1 MKSLTDLNS
10 KAENDLQEFGDERTG
25 KVMWDR
31 TQYDTVF
38 DVVQDENEYIG
49 LNIPL
54 RLTEIVNYQQTQ
66 LKLEIDLSSTTG
78 EVQFEK
84 DFPSWATVTE
94 VGRVYT
100 ISGFRH
106 INDFNEL
113 YNLDQRFRLAGYFGN
128 TDTIGIRF
136 HYLIQSTPAERPW
149 TLDLDI
155 TEVLNMTSPPASQ
168 LYGIQMPNDSL
179 VSITP
184 PIVSDP
190 GNIGVDFRM
199 EISASEVG
207 VLQTIFIPQTS
218 GATTVINSSDKT
230 VLIEGTVAQI
240 NTELAG
246 LQVRFGEVEVDFD
259 LVFELTDVFEDSSA
273 GLISDLKVTRFTS
286 ITTDL
291 EISRQYIYDD
301 SLLNPSLEKPFR
313 DGRFTINATSGVTLT
328 ISVPNNAFR
337 YLTNIS
343 PEVYSLDTTSV
354 TLSGITPDDLETI
367 VDNLRYIA
375 PQTYAGDIEWDFTL
389 TVDGTTYLNAYRY
402 DMAGNYVVWDGVG
415 SGVGASFTA
424 NIIEG
429 AEVNSTD
436 YPAFVWGSNGG
447 TSTIDIVAINNPS
460 EANILI
466 TWDLAYSDTVPNYG
480 STLDWEL
487 HWDNLP
493 SGVSVTKTLNNKY
506 RVVGIDSVSD
516 WDAVKHPDRATM
528 PNDASGDFIIK
539 GTVTYTPDRTK
550 EMTMRFSVNE
560 EREFGI
566 QADWWTTT
574 DGEERSGNYEYS
586 VSFLNYT
593 RGYTG
598 GEIPTVTVID
608 IGQDNPTYT
617 VTITPDKPNSV
628 DDIHA
633 GGSLGGS
640 VLFNDASKTLT
651 IIGSK
656 AQVNDH
662 LANITI
668 DMSIN
673 SMEHGYLRYAVQN
686 NVNTETDACAVYL
699 GGTAYDPVFSFD
711 CTTTDTNTLNN
722 IFNIEYFEIKTS
734 DMEQLGTSPSAGDSL
749 ILSLYNTTHLTSVT
763 MEREIFFDDNKGF
776 SSSYSSANS
785 ITDVHPFR
793 HPVHWTFNYIASNAY
808 EYIQSHN
815 QDNTYHYI
823 APYDQGA
830 FIREF
835 QPHGDSTY
843 ESTIRVEEK
852 LVSDIEYFGRVDD
865 VHRIYHQTNYY
876 PKNYYSTTEAD
887 YVGYGVP
894 SSQNPRYKDPSNN
907 VTYAV
912 AEDEYNGTT
921 SPDGNGWIIRHEPEH
936 FGHCI
941 TTNSDTS
948 KIAISHAGEVYT
960 AGIYGDRYFYGSE
973 YSGIPGQIGA
983 TYIGEYGVE
992 WGDFGS
998 LRTSLERNS
1007 LGQSNYVE
1015 QFNNDYRATHAGVVY
1030 IYDDTTNY
1038 YTETNDAYTTNGA
1051 TYATPIQKIY
1061 PPISDSSGDPIA
1073 PAGNHLLFGE
1083 YNAMSLDGNRLAITC
1098 PGWQSGNVDGVS
1110 LKGVYTYTF
1119 NNVTNEYD
1127 LDAVLNGTALIKP
1140 EWDDTGNILVG
1151 QDRDDI
1157 TKLRIYSRNSNGSLS
1172 LLESLNLTSTYVNNW
1187 DFSPVSRTIVIS
1199 NADGTIDVYE
1209 INNSTLDYSKTQE
1222 FSKGASDTRGEVQ
1235 ISTDGLMIVWK
1246 VNGFSN
1252 SDDSANDWAG
1262 FGQFIIF
1269 RDSVS
1274 EEFESGLN
1282 NSIAGVTVVNG
1293 VEHTNSLDIAA
1304 YINNANRAYYPYTN
1318 STDHQSYYG
1327 AVFPL
1332 GNRWTWSAIFA
1343 PPNAG
1348 SGISNNTATIVW
1360 QPSDEVNEYG
1370 TNTTVKF
1377 NVDTSNIADYELV
1390 ELRLEYTPSDSSTSV
1405 VRNKAYAHSKP
1416 FPYTDNTFI
1425 WYHDLPPAYSEGDTP
1440 AWSEGYL
1447 SGGTPG
1453 NI

>member
-10 KAENDLQEFGDERTG
+10 KAENDLQEFSDERTG
-25 KVMWDR
+25 KIIWDR

-66 LKLEIDLSSTTG
+66 LKLEIDLSDTTG
-78 EVQFEK
+78 EVQFEY
-84 DFPSWATVTE
+84 DFPSWATVDV

-113 YNLDQRFRLAGYFGN
+113 YDLNQRFRLAGYFGN
-128 TDTIGIRF
+128 TDTISIRF
-136 HYLIQSTPAERPW
+136 HYLVQSTPAERPW

-168 LYGIQMPNDSL
+168 LYGIQMVTDSL

-199 EISASEVG
+199 EIAASETG
-207 VLQTIFIPQTS
+207 VLQTISIPQTS

-273 GLISDLKVTRFTS
+273 GLVSDLKVTRFTS

-291 EISRQYIYDD
+291 EIFRQYIYDD
-301 SLLNPSLEKPFR
+301 SLSNPDLEKPFR
-313 DGRFTINATSGVTLT
+313 DGRFAINADSGVTLT

-337 YLTNIS
+337 YLSNIS
-343 PEVYSLDTTSV
+343 PEIYSLDTTSV
-354 TLSGITPDDLETI
+354 TLSGLQPSDLELI
-367 VDNLRYIA
+367 VAGLRYIA
-375 PQTYAGDIEWDFTL
+375 PQTYAGAVEWDFTII
-389 TVDGTTYLNAYRY
+389 VDGVTLLDAYRY
-402 DMAGNYVVWDGVG
+402 DMAGNYVVWDSIGTV
-415 SGVGASFTA
+415 VGASFTA
-424 NIIEG
+424 NITEG
-429 AEVNSTD
+429 DEVNSTD
-436 YPAFVWGSNGG
+436 YPNFVWGGG
-447 TSTIDIVAINNPS
+447 GSGTIDIAAINNPA
-460 EANILI
+460 EANIVI
-466 TWDLAYSDTVPNYG
+466 TWDLAHSDTIPNYG

-487 HWDNLP
+487 HWDNIP
-493 SGVSVTKTLNNKY
+493 AGVSVTKTTNNKY

-516 WDAVKHPDRATM
+516 WDAMKHPTRATM
-528 PNDASGDFIIK
+528 PNDASGDFSIL
-539 GTVTYTPDRTK
+539 GTITYTPDRTK
-550 EMTMRFSVNE
+550 TMTMRFNVTE

-566 QADWWTTT
+566 VADWWRTT
-574 DGEERSGNYEYS
+574 DGENRSGQYGYS

-598 GEIPTVTVID
+598 GELPTVTVVD

-628 DDIHA
+628 DDINA
-633 GGSLGGS
+633 GGTLGGS
-640 VLFNDASKTLT
+640 VLFNDGSKSLT

-686 NVNTETDACAVYL
+686 NVNSETDECAVYL
-699 GGTAYDPVFSFD
+699 GAGQYDPVFSFD
-711 CTTTDTNTLNN
+711 C
-722 IFNIEYFEIKTS
+722 S
-734 DMEQLGTSPSAGDSL
+734 DLSPSGINQPWTSPITFDTADMTPAIAPPTNDPQPGDSL
-749 ILSLYNTTHLTSVT
+749 VLSLYNTTFLTSV
-763 MEREIFFDDNKGF
+763 ELDLEIFFDDLKGF
-776 SSSYSSANS
+776 SSTYSSANS
-785 ITDVHPFR
+785 LYDVHPFR
-793 HPVHWTFNYIASNAY
+793 HPVTWTFNIIAANAY

-815 QDNTYHYI
+815 GDNTYHYI
-823 APYDQGA
+823 APYDQSA

-835 QPHGDSTY
+835 QPHGEFS
-843 ESTIRVEEK
+843 SGNIRVDQKRVE
-852 LVSDIEYFGRVDD
+852 DIESFGRVDD
-865 VHRIYHQTNYY
+865 THRIFHQTNYY
-876 PKNYYSTTEAD
+876 PKNFYSTTEND
-887 YVGYGVP
+887 YVGYGFQ
-894 SSQNPRYKDPSNN
+894 SGNTTQYEDPNN
-907 VTYAV
+907 GVKYGV
-912 AEDEYNGTT
+912 AEDGYAVTQ
-921 SPDGNGWIIRHEPEH
+921 PDGNGWIIRHEPEH
-936 FGHCI
+936 YGHCI
-941 TTNSDTS
+941 SANSDTS
-948 KIAISHAGEVYT
+948 RIAISHAGEVYT
-960 AGIYGDRYFYGSE
+960 GGIYGDRYFYGLE
-973 YSGIPGQIGA
+973 YSGIPGLIGS
-983 TYIGEYGVE
+983 TLLGTFGTE

-998 LRTSLERNS
+998 IGLDSQRDA

-1015 QFNNDYRATHAGVVY
+1015 QFSNDYRATHTGVVY
-1030 IYDDTTNY
+1030 IYDDSTDY
-1038 YTETNDAYTTNGA
+1038 YTDTNGVK
-1051 TYATPIQKIY
+1051 YATPIQKIY
-1061 PPISDSSGDPIA
+1061 PPVSDSSGDPIA
-1073 PAGNHLLFGE
+1073 AAGNHLLFGE
-1083 YNAMSLDGNRLAITC
+1083 YSAMSLDGNRLAITC

-1119 NNVTNEYD
+1119 NNVTSEYD
-1127 LDAVLNGTALIKP
+1127 LDAVLNNTALINP
-1140 EWDDTGNILVG
+1140 EWDNTGNILVG

-1172 LLESLNLTSTYVNNW
+1172 LLESLPITSTYVNNW

-1222 FSKGASDTRGEVQ
+1222 FSKGASESRGEVQ

-1252 SDDSANDWAG
+1252 SDDSANDWSG
-1262 FGQFIIF
+1262 YGQFVIYRSSITDQF
-1269 RDSVS
+1269 SS
-1274 EEFESGLN
+1274 ALN
-1282 NSIAGVTVVNG
+1282 NTISGTTVING
-1293 VEHTNSLDIAA
+1293 VEHTNSLDIAG
-1304 YINNANRAYYPYTN
+1304 YTSNVNRSYYPYTN
-1318 STDHQSYYG
+1318 VTDHQSYYG

-1348 SGISNNTATIVW
+1348 TNLTGNTATIVW
-1360 QPSDEVNEYG
+1360 QPSDDVTEYG
-1370 TNTTVKF
+1370 TNSTVKF
-1377 NVDTSNIADYELV
+1377 NVDRAGMGDYEFLEVKLV
-1390 ELRLEYTPSDSSTSV
+1390 WTPADSSVSV
-1405 VRNKAYAHSKP
+1405 TRNIKYYNSVP
-1416 FPYTDNTFI
+1416 FPYTDITYIPF
-1425 WYHDLPPAYSEGDTP
+1425 YDFGLVYGEGDTP
-1440 AWSEGYL
+1440 AWSQGYL